1 MEAFSFHFSCQVVDT
16 IFQVESRI
24 VRNSIKMSH
33 INLLKV
39 YLNLAFLLIAIQFSL
54 SEELFNEDNYRW
66 KAYFENTSITM
77 RMGETRK
84 IHLKIMH
91 FEKIDIVKSNVSVRL
106 TSSWDNVKVHPFV
119 ELEEPEYDKWN
130 EILQS
135 VLQTTSYMVLHGQFT
150 VDAHF
155 IGNVQVFVEIVRNG
169 SSIKLPQQMEITVK
183 HRKCDFR
190 ELKQYTK
197 YFFIIFN
204 LILYVNFGL
213 VLDLVK
219 VRDIL
224 RNPYRTLIAYMCNFF
239 ILPLV
244 RFYEYLLYCN

>member
-1 MEAFSFHFSCQVVDT
+1 
-16 IFQVESRI
+16 
-24 VRNSIKMSH
+24 
-33 INLLKV
+33 
-39 YLNLAFLLIAIQFSL
+39 
-54 SEELFNEDNYRW
+54 
-66 KAYFENTSITM
+66 
-77 RMGETRK
+77 MGETRK
-84 IHLKIMH
+84 IHLKIFY

-119 ELEEPEYDKWN
+119 ELNETKYDEWN
-130 EILQS
+130 EILQPI
-135 VLQTTSYMVLHGQFT
+135 LHTTSFMVLIGQFT

-169 SSIKLPQQMEITVK
+169 SSIELPQQMEITVK
-183 HRKCDFR
+183 HRKCSLR
-190 ELKQYTK
+190 ELKQYTN

-219 VRDIL
+219 VREIL
-224 RNPYRTLIAYMCNFF
+224 RNPYRTLIAYVCNFF